1 MVMNVELSLNKKI
14 KDCED
19 SLTIL
24 SELQPKHKLL
34 RFDGEGRTAS
44 ELDDLVNQLVDEFG
58 PEDCD
63 KDCISDKDL
72 LITFQTFEFAIQAAI
87 AIEAARHK

>member
-1 MVMNVELSLNKKI
+1 MVMNIELSLNKKI

-34 RFDGEGRTAS
+34 RFNGEGRTTS
-44 ELDDLVNQLVDEFG
+44 ELDDLVNQLVEEYG
-58 PEDCD
+58 PKDCD
-63 KDCISDKDL
+63 KDCISDEDL
-72 LITFQTFEFAIQAAI
+72 LVTFQTFDFAIQAAI
-87 AIEAARHK
+87 AIEAARLK